1 MKKQLIIAFLVLIA
15 IGAKSQTLYTGI
27 TTYFNAAVSTQL
39 SDGLQTKINS
49 NGFLMAGYIPAIT
62 AGNDDVYII
71 KVDVDAAF
79 NATPSEFANGYQ
91 LTTGGHNCNVSQV
104 QETRCYGIT
113 IKETYVASSASPL
126 VPAALWYATAS
137 AYDSGCL
144 FSGLDAVGA
153 ISTSAFYTFPS
164 GVTAPSKPLIT
175 ESVTNPGTFFIAG
188 SYIDGTMRRMYVLDV
203 NAAGT
208 ILWTKLY
215 DCGAASSVEP
225 KAIVES
231 PYGGGGSG
239 LAVVGLVDLNNSV
252 QKEGFFALLDYNN
265 SGAVSVFNTYGD
277 GTNSTNEYFSS
288 ISIASSSSPGSTGYV
303 IGGYTEQN
311 VSNGRAWIMKIDP
324 TGTVIWSTRAKPQS
338 DNLAG
343 DLVGVIERFSAFYG
357 QYEYYGISTSSKGF
371 LALKFDAAGNYF
383 TQPGN
388 TFNEFL
394 YQSTSPI
401 SDIAHPVSISF
412 ADNSSVNDGIHI
424 YGTTVNTGVGD
435 FMLAQSTFNGYGG
448 SNTTGI
454 LCQNNFISNY
464 VMNSSNMY
472 TGPSTINNP
481 LYNIVPGISSCS
493 NYFFS
498 SSGIVSSVSSPC
510 TYTNAITSGGN
521 QNRATGLTNISINSI
536 SNGDLK
542 IMVNPIKLGQDIIFS
557 GTNINQITEIQIF
570 DLSGK
575 ILKSWNMDQS
585 AQSNNNILLSSLG
598 LNLYQG
604 MYFLSIKK
612 SVGVD
617 EYFKI
622 IME

>member
-91 LTTGGHNCNVSQV
+91 LTTGGPNCNVSQV

-188 SYIDGTMRRMYVLDV
+188 SYIDGTMRRMYVLHV

-277 GTNSTNEYFSS
+277 GTNSTDDYFSS
-288 ISIASSSSPGSTGYV
+288 ICIATSSAPGSTGYV
-303 IGGYTEQN
+303 VGGYTEQN
-311 VSNGRAWIMKIDP
+311 AANGRAWIMKMDP
-324 TGTVIWSTRAKPQS
+324 TGTVIWSTRAKPFRGP
-338 DNLAG
+338 LAG
-343 DLVGVIERFSAFYG
+343 DIVSVVERFSAAYG
-357 QYEYYGISTSSKGF
+357 AYEYYAATTSDFGF
-371 LALKFDAAGNYF
+371 LVLKFDNAGNYF
-383 TQPGN
+383 SQTGN
-388 TFNEFL
+388 ITNEFY
-394 YQSTSPI
+394 YQRTSPLI
-401 SDIAHPVSISF
+401 TQTATPVSISY
-412 ADNSSVNDGIHI
+412 ADNASVNDGFHV
-424 YGTTVNTGVGD
+424 YGTDVNTGTGD
-435 FMLAQSTFNGYGG
+435 FMLAQASFNGWGG
-448 SNTTGI
+448 GGPFASPPCSN
-454 LCQNNFISNY
+454 NY
-464 VMNSSNMY
+464 VSTYPMSTANMY
-472 TGPSTINNP
+472 TGPSTINTP
-481 LYNIVPGISSCS
+481 AYNIVPGPQSCT
-493 NYFFS
+493 NFFFS
-498 SSGIVSSVSSPC
+498 Q
-510 TYTNAITSGGN
+510 TNITSVPS
-521 QNRATGLTNISINSI
+521 AVCEYT
-536 SNGDLK
+536 
-542 IMVNPIKLGQDIIFS
+542 
-557 GTNINQITEIQIF
+557 NQITILGSLNKTGQYTNLNEQSSLEFKIGPNPLFLSDQMKIKINSTSVVNLCLYDNIGQIIKIWHSTDLDVTDDTILI
-570 DLSGK
+570 DLSG
-575 ILKSWNMDQS
+575 
-585 AQSNNNILLSSLG
+585 LG
-598 LNLYQG
+598 LSTGLY
-604 MYFLSIKK
+604 MFRI
-612 SVGVD
+612 D
-617 EYFKI
+617 EADNGKTNYKLLVK
-622 IME
+622 